1 MKCCSLLTSNYHF
14 YMQSENFKCN
24 VLYLP
29 PIITFTC
36 QSMKSVMFK
45 CTVLYWH
52 PIITFTC
59 NLKFSSVLFSTD
71 IQLSLLHAI
80 SNFQV
85 YCSLLTSNY
94 HFYMQSQI
102 LQVYCSLLTSNYH
115 FYMQSEIFKCNVL
128 YLPPIIT
135 FTCQSMKSDIQLS
148 LLHAIW
154 KFLSV
159 MFANNHFYMPK
170 SWNQEMLK
178 CTYHFYMQSEI
189 FKCTVLYWHPII
201 TFTCQSM

>member
-1 MKCCSLLTSNYHF
+1 MKFSVYCSLLTSNYHFYMQSKVFQVYCSLLTSNYHF

-36 QSMKSVMFK
+36 KSVIIGKCKFSTEIQLSLLHAIWNFQCSMFSLTAK
-45 CTVLYWH
+45 F
-52 PIITFTC
+52 TFTC

-85 YCSLLTSNY
+85 YCSLLTSEM
-94 HFYMQSQI
+94 F
-102 LQVYCSLLTSNYH
+102 NYH

-135 FTCQSMKSDIQLS
+135 FTCQSMKSDI
-148 LLHAIW
+148 
-154 KFLSV
+154 
-159 MFANNHFYMPK
+159 
-170 SWNQEMLK
+170 
-178 CTYHFYMQSEI
+178 
-189 FKCTVLYWHPII
+189 II
-201 TFTCQSM
+201 TFTWIWKFQV

>member
-1 MKCCSLLTSNYHF
+1 MFSTYRQLSLLHAIWNFQVYCSPIITFTCNLKFSSVLFSTDFQLSLLHTKVWNAVLYWHPIITF
-14 YMQSENFKCN
+14 TCNLKFSSVMFSTYRQLSLLHAKVCNLKMFKCN

-29 PIITFTC
+29 
-36 QSMKSVMFK
+36 
-45 CTVLYWH
+45 

-94 HFYMQSQI
+94 HFYMQS
-102 LQVYCSLLTSNYH
+102 
-115 FYMQSEIFKCNVL
+115 
-128 YLPPIIT
+128 
-135 FTCQSMKSDIQLS
+135 
-148 LLHAIW
+148 
-154 KFLSV
+154 
-159 MFANNHFYMPK
+159 
-170 SWNQEMLK
+170 
-178 CTYHFYMQSEI
+178 EI

-201 TFTCQSM
+201 TFTCNLKFSSVMFSTYRQ

>member
-1 MKCCSLLTSNYHF
+1 MPKYEICNVQVYCSLLTSNYHF
-14 YMQSENFKCN
+14 YMQSQ
-24 VLYLP
+24 
-29 PIITFTC
+29 I
-36 QSMKSVMFK
+36 FK

-94 HFYMQSQI
+94 HFYMQS
-102 LQVYCSLLTSNYH
+102 
-115 FYMQSEIFKCNVL
+115 EIFKCNVL

-135 FTCQSMKSDIQLS
+135 FYMPKYEIWHPIITFTCNLKIS
-148 LLHAIW
+148 
-154 KFLSV
+154 SV

-170 SWNQEMLK
+170 YEIWNVQVYL
-178 CTYHFYMQSEI
+178 SL
-189 FKCTVLYWHPII
+189 LYAIWN
-201 TFTCQSM
+201 FQV